1 MSDNGGADED
11 KLIKIIRQRELVVV
25 YVGCGGEQRGGG
37 VKGDAQGSG
46 LGYGEVL
53 CPEQAG

>member
-1 MSDNGGADED
+1 MNW
-11 KLIKIIRQRELVVV
+11 LWF